1 MIFILAIYRLR
12 FQLGQVKFIF
22 LLQCE
27 GIVEDMD
34 EHFLELLA
42 DEANSPTL
50 AQRICVEEGEYCK
63 SVKEEL

>member
-1 MIFILAIYRLR
+1 
-12 FQLGQVKFIF
+12 
-22 LLQCE
+22 
-27 GIVEDMD
+27 MD

>member
-1 MIFILAIYRLR
+1 MKTLALFIVSILFKL
-12 FQLGQVKFIF
+12 IF